1 MGSHRSDTKWA
12 FLGLLAIVAT
22 AFSIDAYAARIVRI
36 DVGTANLDGNGQAWN
51 AINAYD
57 VSSDGNSAAI
67 PIGFGVDFGTGLLTS
82 LFINENGFVSF
93 GTTPV
98 EFDSTTTDLTTLG
111 GNVIAPY
118 YADLTSGN
126 VEGELTT
133 FFDNDGN
140 AIQSVSSS
148 TGEIDPNADGDID
161 TPAGPTLPAFRVTW
175 FDVGIP
181 GYTAGFPNADR
192 GTIQLVLFDTDGA
205 AGGNFDIEFNYDL
218 FADSSGNPPPNP
230 LAAGYVLGENVLN
243 PQYAGPFTPDF
254 ASGPA
259 LYHFCGGL
267 QSATACTPT
276 TPPTNVS
283 EPGTLAL
290 MGSGIVLLAL
300 ILVRRRARS

>member
-1 MGSHRSDTKWA
+1 VGSQRTGTKGA
-12 FLGLLAIVAT
+12 FLGLIAIVAT
-22 AFSIDAYAARIVRI
+22 ALSIDASAARIPRI

-57 VSSDGNSAAI
+57 VSPDGNSAAI
-67 PIGFGVDFGTGLLTS
+67 PIGFGIDFGGGSVTS

-98 EFDSTTTDLTTLG
+98 DFDSTTDLTTLG

-148 TGEIDPNADGDID
+148 TGEIDPNADGDIG
-161 TPAGPTLPAFRVTW
+161 TPAGPTMPAFRVTW

-192 GTIQLVLFDTDGA
+192 GTIQLVLFDTDGT

-218 FADSSGNPPPNP
+218 SADLNGNPPPNP

-243 PQYAGPFTPDF
+243 PQYTGPFTPDF
-254 ASGPA
+254 ASPPS

-267 QSATACTPT
+267 QSATVCA
-276 TPPTNVS
+276 PPTNVS

-300 ILVRRRARS
+300 VLVRRARR